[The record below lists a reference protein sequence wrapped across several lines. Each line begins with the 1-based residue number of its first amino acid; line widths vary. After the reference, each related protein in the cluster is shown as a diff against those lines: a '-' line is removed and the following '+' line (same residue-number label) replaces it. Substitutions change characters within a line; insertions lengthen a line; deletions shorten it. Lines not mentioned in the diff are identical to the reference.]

1 MVYYSSKLWGKTKKV
16 VGDMEAFIAPENF
29 NPESQPL
36 NIVTVIDNYDN
47 VNKAYI
53 FSFTSA
59 IDTLTL
65 PASSGITYRW
75 GETINGNDYVYDI
88 ESGTAFT
95 AGSTKRYVI
104 VNSTS
109 SSLPATVPNGG
120 IWLYARDKIYS
131 ISSTYNTYLK
141 YIHCQNLNSV
151 TTIVNGAFHNCT
163 GCTGILNIPNSVT
176 TIGNEAFRNCTGLT
190 GSLTI
195 PNNIITIGNLA
206 FFYCTGFT
214 GTLTIPN
221 SVTTIG
227 YEAFRNCRGFTG
239 SLNIPNSVITIGNL
253 AFFDCTGFTGTLTIS
268 NSSNSVTTIG
278 YQAFRNC
285 TGFTGIGT
293 INGSPS
299 IGSSAFNSVSSIS
312 EWHILSSTAP
322 SVQMDTWG
330 NYAKPLHVKIGATS
344 YNVAPWTDT
353 TIFSSIIYDL

>member
-29 NPESQPL
+29 NPASQPL
-36 NIVTVIDNYDN
+36 NIVTVFGDYDN

-53 FSFTSA
+53 YSFTSA
-59 IDTLTL
+59 IATLTL

-88 ESGTAFT
+88 ASGTAFT
-95 AGSTKRYVI
+95 SGSTKRYVI

-120 IWLYARDKIYS
+120 VWLYAREKVYS
-131 ISSTYNTYLK
+131 ISSQYNNYLK
-141 YIHCQNLNSV
+141 YIHCQDLHSL
-151 TTIVNGAFHNCT
+151 TTIENGVFHNCI
-163 GCTGILNIPNSVT
+163 GLTGILNIPNSVT

-195 PNNIITIGNLA
+195 PNSVTSIGNLA

-214 GTLTIPN
+214 GSLTISN

-227 YEAFRNCRGFTG
+227 TEAFRNCTGFTG
-239 SLNIPNSVITIGNL
+239 SLTIPNSVITIGNV
-253 AFFDCTGFTGTLTIS
+253 AFLDCTGFTGRLTI
-268 NSSNSVTTIG
+268 SNSVTTIG

-293 INGSPS
+293 ILGRPS
-299 IGSSAFNSVSSIS
+299 IGSQAFNTLSSIS

-322 SVQMDTWG
+322 SVQSDTWG
-330 NYAKPLHVKIGATS
+330 NYAKPLHVKIGATG
-344 YNVAPWTDT
+344 YNIQPFTNTA
-353 TIFSSIIYDL
+353 IFSSIIYDL

>member
-53 FSFTSA
+53 FSFTSVIA
-59 IDTLTL
+59 NLFL
-65 PASSGITYRW
+65 PASLGITYRW
-75 GETINGNDYVYDI
+75 GETIGGNDYVYDI

-131 ISSTYNTYLK
+131 ISSTHNNYLK
-141 YIHCQNLNSV
+141 YIHCQNLHSV
-151 TTIVNGAFHNCT
+151 TTIVNGAFRNCT

-176 TIGNEAFRNCTGLT
+176 TIGTEAFRSCIGLTGSLNIPNSVTTIGNLAFFDCRGFTGTLTISNSVTTIGSEAFRNCTGLT
-190 GSLTI
+190 G
-195 PNNIITIGNLA
+195 
-206 FFYCTGFT
+206 
-214 GTLTIPN
+214 TLTIPN
-221 SVTTIG
+221 SVITISNL
-227 YEAFRNCRGFTG
+227 AFFGCRGFTG
-239 SLNIPNSVITIGNL
+239 SLTIPNSVITIGN
-253 AFFDCTGFTGTLTIS
+253 
-268 NSSNSVTTIG
+268 
-278 YQAFRNC
+278 QAFRDC

-293 INGSPS
+293 ILGKPL
-299 IGSSAFNSVSSIS
+299 IGSLAFNPVGSIS

-330 NYAKPLHVKIGATS
+330 NYAKPLHVKIGATG
-344 YNVAPWTDT
+344 YNVAPWTNT
-353 TIFSSIIYDL
+353 AIFSSIIYDL